1 MAKSKML
8 TSADLA
14 TLKHAKTL
22 LENPGLA
29 AKATN
34 LLGLPI
40 EKGFEALPDNW
51 REKVTIATEA
61 ALTKA
66 LKVAVHT
73 MSDGNPEPP
82 NDRWHMLV
90 VGVSGALGGAAGLAA
105 LPIELPVS
113 TTIMLRSI
121 ADIARS
127 EGADVRDVATGLACL
142 QVFAMGGRTSG
153 DDAADSGYFAT
164 RALLARSVS
173 QAAEFIAEKGLTEAG
188 APPIARLIATIATR
202 FGITV
207 SEKAAAQAV
216 PIIGAAGGA
225 LINTLFMDHFQ
236 NMAHGHFT
244 VLRLERQYGAE
255 AVRLGYENL

>member
-1 MAKSKML
+1 MAKSQTL
-8 TSADLA
+8 TPEDLA
-14 TLKHAKTL
+14 TLKHAKSL

-29 AKATN
+29 AKVTN
-34 LLGLPI
+34 LLGAPI

-51 REKVTIATEA
+51 REKVTLATES
-61 ALTKA
+61 ALKKA
-66 LKVAVHT
+66 LSVAVRT
-73 MSDGNPEPP
+73 MTDGKVEPP
-82 NDRWHMLV
+82 NDRWHMLA
-90 VGVSGALGGAAGLAA
+90 VGVSGAIGGAAGLAA

-127 EGADVRDVATGLACL
+127 EGSDVQDVATGLACME
-142 QVFAMGGRTSG
+142 VFAMGGRSPD
-153 DDAADSGYFAT
+153 DDATNSAYFAT
-164 RALLARSVS
+164 RTLLARSVTE
-173 QAAEFIAEKGLTEAG
+173 AAEFIAEKGVAEAG
-188 APPIARLIATIATR
+188 APAIARLIATIASR

-255 AVRLGYENL
+255 TVRLAYETI